1 MKKVIGI
8 LAVSLLLSC
17 TPEDTVATP
26 EEINCNCWTVVS
38 RDSFNI
44 VNGQGGVTVYYTNR
58 LKNDCTGELRTQN
71 TNLAMWTKVCN

>member
-8 LAVSLLLSC
+8 LAIALLISC
-17 TPEDTVATP
+17 TPDEVATELP
-26 EEINCNCWTVVS
+26 NCNCWTVVS

-58 LKNDCTGELRTQN
+58 LRNDCTYEIRTRN
-71 TNLAMWTKVCN
+71 TSYEMWTKICN

>member
-8 LAVSLLLSC
+8 LAVALLISC
-17 TPEDTVATP
+17 TPADTAITP
-26 EEINCNCWTVVS
+26 DAPNCNCWTVVS
-38 RDSFNI
+38 NDIFNVLGTI
-44 VNGQGGVTVYYTNR
+44 SHVNR